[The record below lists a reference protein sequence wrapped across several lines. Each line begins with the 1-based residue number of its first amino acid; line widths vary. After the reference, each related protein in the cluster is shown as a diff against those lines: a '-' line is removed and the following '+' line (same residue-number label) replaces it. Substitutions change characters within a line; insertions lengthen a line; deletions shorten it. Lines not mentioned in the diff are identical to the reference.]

1 MKDILYSDLIAKWY
15 LSILNSSYLL
25 CLPPSSHL
33 APCLVP
39 VTRNVFIIQSGFFF
53 VSHLYSCSFSL
64 ASEFPHLPKH
74 SRFMIATLVFLCCFL
89 RLDLVLLPSFN
100 HLSSLGYLTCSLTS
114 DVPCFPKPSL
124 FYSLLLVWLTCAC
137 HIIW

>member
-1 MKDILYSDLIAKWY
+1 MVFIYIKLFIFAMPPTF
-15 LSILNSSYLL
+15 
-25 CLPPSSHL
+25 LPPCSLSSTCNQE
-33 APCLVP
+33 CLHYP
-39 VTRNVFIIQSGFFF
+39 VGFFF

-74 SRFMIATLVFLCCFL
+74 SRFMIATLIFLCCFL

-100 HLSSLGYLTCSLTS
+100 HLLSLGYLTCSLTS

-137 HIIW
+137 HVIW